1 MIQIPVITPDWAEYE
16 LIDSGDSRKLERFG
30 AVVMVRHEPKAWWR
44 PALPE
49 ADWAAAHATQ
59 DEEGRL
65 TVRGN
70 PPKAWPLHL
79 DLPGKRRITLEARL
93 SETSRHIG
101 LFPEQAPHWRLI
113 AKLGA
118 KLCAE
123 QGAAAKASN
132 RASGQASGQQS
143 GEASRPKLL
152 NLFGYTGAASLAA
165 QAGGFAA
172 THVDASKPA
181 IAWARRNQE
190 LSAQGI
196 PDAAGNPVRFLL
208 DDVVKFVQREI
219 RRGNR
224 YQAILLD
231 PPSFGRGPNREV
243 WKVEGMVRDLL
254 ACCRTL
260 LSDDAGLLL
269 LTMYNIEASALML
282 GNLMQDVLR
291 GMPGAISV
299 GELAVPHTAPGAE
312 ARLLPRSIFARWER

>member
-1 MIQIPVITPDWAEYE
+1 MHIPVLTPDWPEYE
-16 LIDSGDSRKLERFG
+16 LIDSGNSRKLERFG
-30 AVVMVRHEPKAWWR
+30 KVLLVRHEPKAWWH

-49 ADWAAAHATQ
+49 GQWAKAHATQ
-59 DEEGRL
+59 DDEGRL
-65 TVRGN
+65 TISGKVPR
-70 PPKAWPLHL
+70 AWPLRL
-79 DLPGKRRITLEARL
+79 DLSGGLSGGPSGGRQITLEARL

-101 LFPEQAPHWRLI
+101 LFPEQAPHWRL
-113 AKLGA
+113 L
-118 KLCAE
+118 AE
-123 QGAAAKASN
+123 VAAQFPKK
-132 RASGQASGQQS
+132 
-143 GEASRPKLL
+143 GEAPKLL

-165 QAGGFAA
+165 QASGFAA

-181 IAWARRNQE
+181 IAWARHNQE
-190 LSAQGI
+190 LSGLG
-196 PDAAGNPVRFLL
+196 DNPVRFLL
-208 DDVVKFVQREI
+208 DDAVKFVQREI

-254 ACCRTL
+254 ADCRTL
-260 LSDDAGLLL
+260 LADDARLLL

-291 GMPGAISV
+291 GLPGSIQV

-312 ARLLPRSIFARWER
+312 ARLLPRSIYARWQA

>member
-1 MIQIPVITPDWAEYE
+1 MTHIPVVTPGWPEYE
-16 LIDSGDSRKLERFG
+16 LIDSGDCRKLERFG
-30 AVVMVRHEPKAWWR
+30 KVVIVRHEPKAWWR

-49 ADWAAAHATQ
+49 RDWAMAHASQ

-65 TVRGN
+65 TITGKV
-70 PPKAWPLHL
+70 PKAWPLRL
-79 DLPGKRRITLEARL
+79 DLPGGRQITLEARV

-101 LFPEQAPHWRLI
+101 LFPEQAPHWRL
-113 AKLGA
+113 L
-118 KLCAE
+118 AE
-123 QGAAAKASN
+123 VAAQFPKK
-132 RASGQASGQQS
+132 
-143 GEASRPKLL
+143 GEAPKLL

-165 QAGGFAA
+165 QASGFAA
-172 THVDASKPA
+172 THVDASRPA
-181 IAWARRNQE
+181 IAWAKRNQE
-190 LSAQGI
+190 LSALS
-196 PDAAGNPVRFLL
+196 DKPVRFLL

-254 ACCRTL
+254 ADCRTL
-260 LSDDAGLLL
+260 LADDARLLL

-291 GMPGAISV
+291 GMPGAITV

-312 ARLLPRSIFARWER
+312 ARLLPRSIFARWQA

>member
-1 MIQIPVITPDWAEYE
+1 MTHIPVVTPDWAEYE
-16 LIDSGDSRKLERFG
+16 LLDSGDCRKLERFG
-30 AVVMVRHEPKAWWR
+30 QVVLVRHEPKAWWR

-49 ADWAAAHATQ
+49 AQWAAAHAHQ

-65 TVRGN
+65 TVNGKV
-70 PPKAWPLHL
+70 PKAWPLRL
-79 DLPGKRRITLEARL
+79 DLPGGRRITLEARL

-101 LFPEQAPHWRLI
+101 LFPEQAPHWRL
-113 AKLGA
+113 L
-118 KLCAE
+118 AE
-123 QGAAAKASN
+123 VA
-132 RASGQASGQQS
+132 GQYSKE
-143 GEASRPKLL
+143 GEIPKLL

-190 LSAQGI
+190 LSGLNGQ
-196 PDAAGNPVRFLL
+196 PVRFLL

-254 ACCRTL
+254 ADCRTL
-260 LSDDAGLLL
+260 LADDARLLL

-299 GELAVPHTAPGAE
+299 GELAVPHTAPGAS
-312 ARLLPRSIFARWER
+312 ARFLPRSIFARWER

>member
-1 MIQIPVITPDWAEYE
+1 MTQIPVVTPGWPEYE

-30 AVVMVRHEPKAWWR
+30 KILIVRHEPKAWWR

-49 ADWAAAHATQ
+49 AEWAKANASQ

-65 TVRGN
+65 TVNGKV
-70 PPKAWPLHL
+70 PKAWPLRL
-79 DLPGKRRITLEARL
+79 DLPGGRQITLEARL

-101 LFPEQAPHWRLI
+101 LFPEQAPHWRL
-113 AKLGA
+113 L
-118 KLCAE
+118 AE
-123 QGAAAKASN
+123 VAAQYPKK
-132 RASGQASGQQS
+132 
-143 GEASRPKLL
+143 GEAPKLL

-165 QAGGFAA
+165 QTAGFAA
-172 THVDASKPA
+172 THVDASRPA
-181 IAWARRNQE
+181 IAWAKRNQE
-190 LSAQGI
+190 LSGLS
-196 PDAAGNPVRFLL
+196 DRPVRFLL
-208 DDVVKFVQREI
+208 DDVVKFVQREV

-254 ACCRTL
+254 VDCRTL
-260 LSDDAGLLL
+260 LADDARLLL

-282 GNLMQDVLR
+282 GNLLQDVLR
-291 GMPGAISV
+291 GMSGTIQV

-312 ARLLPRSIFARWER
+312 ARLLPRSIYARWQA

>member
-1 MIQIPVITPDWAEYE
+1 MNQIYSIPIITPGWPEYE

-30 AVVMVRHEPKAWWR
+30 KVVIVRHEPKAWWR

-49 ADWAAAHATQ
+49 AEWAKADASQ
-59 DEEGRL
+59 DDEGRL
-65 TVRGN
+65 TVNGKV
-70 PPKAWPLHL
+70 PKAWPLRL
-79 DLPGKRRITLEARL
+79 DLPGGRQITLEARL

-101 LFPEQAPHWRLI
+101 LFPEQAPHWRL
-113 AKLGA
+113 L
-118 KLCAE
+118 AE
-123 QGAAAKASN
+123 VAAQFPKK
-132 RASGQASGQQS
+132 
-143 GEASRPKLL
+143 GEAPKVL

-165 QAGGFAA
+165 QASGFAA
-172 THVDASKPA
+172 THVDASRPA
-181 IAWARRNQE
+181 IAWAKRNQE
-190 LSAQGI
+190 LSGLN
-196 PDAAGNPVRFLL
+196 DRPVRFLL

-254 ACCRTL
+254 ADCRTL
-260 LSDDAGLLL
+260 LADDARLLL

-282 GNLMQDVLR
+282 GNLLQDVLR
-291 GMPGAISV
+291 GMPGAIQV

-312 ARLLPRSIFARWER
+312 ARLLPRSIYARWQA

>member
-1 MIQIPVITPDWAEYE
+1 MTSIPIIAPDWPEYE

-30 AVVMVRHEPKAWWR
+30 KFLIVRHEPKAWWR
-44 PALPE
+44 PALP
-49 ADWAAAHATQ
+49 AAKWAEAHATQ

-65 TVRGN
+65 SVRKGL
-70 PPKAWPLHL
+70 PGVWPLSL
-79 DLPGKRRITLEARL
+79 DLGLDGAASRGITLEARV

-113 AKLGA
+113 ARLGA
-118 KLCAE
+118 QMAHAAGMT
-123 QGAAAKASN
+123 GA
-132 RASGQASGQQS
+132 G
-143 GEASRPKLL
+143 RPRLL

-165 QAGGFAA
+165 QAAGFAA
-172 THVDASKPA
+172 THVDASRPA
-181 IAWARRNQE
+181 IGWAKRNQE
-190 LSAQGI
+190 LSGLSA
-196 PDAAGNPVRFLL
+196 DPVRFLL
-208 DDVVKFVQREI
+208 DDVMKFVGREK

-254 ACCRTL
+254 CDCREL
-260 LSDDAGLLL
+260 LADDARLLL

-282 GNLMQDVLR
+282 GNLLDDVLR
-291 GMPGAISV
+291 GLPGTVTV

-312 ARLLPRSIFARWER
+312 ARFLPRSIFARWER